1 MNFVCADGIYEN
13 IWNTNLVLNSFKPG
27 FQQLINRFLKKMLIS
42 KDSVEKL
49 TKSIVSGKETFCS
62 GLYLSARWFVV
73 SQLNHNGIQL
83 IMLPNKEAAEYCA
96 ADLYNLIEGDRV
108 FFLPDSG
115 KSLERSNY
123 KASLSVQRTSAIG
136 KVLEYKEGQ
145 LIIVTYPSAVEEEIP
160 DTSKISG
167 SIMKYRIGDEISH
180 EDISEFLYNSGF
192 ERVDFVAEPGQY
204 AIRGAI
210 VDIFSYSLSNPYR
223 ISFFGDE
230 IEAISIFDCNTQLS
244 KEKVEE
250 AEIYPDITSK
260 DDEESTVSLTDILP
274 KETLLWLDSSDMYRN
289 KEFFKGFTPFKKVY
303 MELPLSRQNEEVI
316 KFNISPQPTFN
327 KNFEL
332 LTEDIRKHLE
342 EGFKVRIY
350 GEKQSQLD
358 RLKSI
363 LSQNGGLM
371 PEFIAGKNI
380 HNGFID
386 NENKVCCYSD
396 HEIFDRF
403 HRVSIRRSVEKS
415 EQLTINDLTS
425 FAIGDYIVHLDYG
438 VGIFGGLVR
447 MKDDRGRMHEVVKLM
462 YKDNDVIFISVNSLH
477 KISRYKSKDSEPPR
491 IHKLGSKSWQNLKAS
506 TKSKVKD
513 IAKDLIQL
521 YAKRKSAKGFAF
533 SADTYMQQELE
544 SSFMYEDTPDQEK
557 AVYAVKRDMED
568 DCPMDRLVCGD
579 VGFGKTEVAIRAA
592 FKAVADSK
600 QVAVLVPTT
609 ILALQHFN
617 TFKNR
622 LKDFPCNI
630 DYVSRLRTT
639 KEISDIQR
647 RLKAGTLDIVIGTH
661 KLIGKGFEFK
671 DLGLL
676 IIDEEQKFGVSS
688 KEKLRQLKASVDTL
702 TLTATPIPRTLQF
715 SLLGARDLSIISTP
729 PPNRIPVQTEIMLFD
744 PDEIKK
750 IIEYEL
756 NRGGQIFFL
765 HNRVEELQSIHD
777 ILHRLVPDMKICVA
791 HGQMEP
797 KVLENKILDFMAGDY
812 DMLLCTTIIENG
824 LDVPNANT
832 IIINQAQNI
841 GLSDLHQLRG
851 RVGRSNRRAFCY
863 LIVPPLLSI
872 TEDARR
878 RLKAI
883 ESFSD
888 LGSGFNIAMQDL
900 DIRGA
905 GNLLGAEQSGFITDM
920 GFETYQKIL
929 AEAME
934 ELGVETGVV
943 TKNSGDNYTYDCVI
957 ETDQLA
963 LIPDTYID
971 VTAEKI
977 RIYKELDSLTSDKEL
992 DKMKSRLEDRFGKMP
1007 EELVRLFDI
1016 VRIRQLGIKLGFE
1029 KIIIKNGVMIAFFI
1043 TNPLSQYYRSD
1054 KFAKVLENISLN
1066 PSLFELKQNDSKLRI
1081 FARNVDGIAKAYSIL
1096 QKLQ

>member
-1 MNFVCADGIYEN
+1 
-13 IWNTNLVLNSFKPG
+13 
-27 FQQLINRFLKKMLIS
+27 MLIS
-42 KDSVEKL
+42 SKSVNALAAE
-49 TKSIVSGKETFCS
+49 ISGKSETFCS
-62 GLYLSARWFVV
+62 GLFLSARWFVV
-73 SQLNHNGIQL
+73 SGLDHDGIQM
-83 IMLPNKEAAEYCA
+83 IVMPDRESAEYCA
-96 ADLYNLIEGDRV
+96 VDLYNLIEGDCV

-115 KSLERSNY
+115 KRLEKSNY

-136 KVLEYKEGQ
+136 RIIDHKEGK
-145 LIIVTYPSAVEEEIP
+145 LIVVTYPSALEEGVPSPSNIRE
-160 DTSKISG
+160 SLLKLNV
-167 SIMKYRIGDEISH
+167 GDEISH
-180 EDISEFLYNSGF
+180 ESIVESLFGSGF
-192 ERVDFVAEPGQY
+192 ERVDFVAEPGQF

-210 VDIFSYSLSNPYR
+210 VDIFSFSYNDPFR

-230 IEAISIFDCNTQLS
+230 IDSINIFDCNTQLS
-244 KEKVEE
+244 KEKVVS
-250 AEIYPDITSK
+250 AEIYPDLTPP
-260 DDEESTVSLTDILP
+260 DEEGESGVQIPDILP
-274 KETLLWLDSSDMYRN
+274 ADTLLWLDSSDMYRDRS
-289 KEFFKGFTPFKKVY
+289 FFPLLERFRRIY
-303 MELPLSRQNEEVI
+303 MEVPLSRQNEDAI
-316 KFNISPQPTFN
+316 RFNIAPQPTFN

-332 LTEDIRKHLE
+332 LTEDIRKRLE
-342 EGFKVRIY
+342 EGYRVRIY

-363 LSQNGGLM
+363 LSQNSGIM
-371 PEFIAGKNI
+371 PEFIPHCNI

-386 NENKVCCYSD
+386 HENKVCCYSD

-403 HRVSIRRSVEKS
+403 HRVTIRRTVEKS

-425 FAIGDYIVHLDYG
+425 FAIGDYIVHIDYG

-447 MKDDRGRMHEVVKLM
+447 MRDDKGRMHEVVKLT
-462 YKDNDVIFISVNSLH
+462 YKDNDVVFVSVHSLH
-477 KISRYKSKDSEPPR
+477 KISRYKSKDSEPPK
-491 IHKLGSKSWQNLKAS
+491 IHKLGSKVWQSLKAS

-521 YAKRKSAKGFAF
+521 YAKRKSSKGFAY
-533 SADTYMQQELE
+533 SPDSYLQQELE

-557 AVYAVKRDMED
+557 AVQAVKRDMED

-579 VGFGKTEVAIRAA
+579 VGFGKTEVAVRAA

-609 ILALQHFN
+609 ILALQHFK
-617 TFKNR
+617 TFQSR
-622 LKDFPCNI
+622 LKDLPCNV
-630 DYVSRLRTT
+630 DYVSRLRTA
-639 KEISDIQR
+639 KEIADIQR

-676 IIDEEQKFGVSS
+676 IIDEEQKFGVSA

-744 PDEIKK
+744 DEEIKK
-750 IIEYEL
+750 ILRYEL
-756 NRGGQIFFL
+756 NRGGQIFFV

-777 ILHRLVPDMKICVA
+777 ILHRIMPDMKICVA
-791 HGQMEP
+791 HGQMEA
-797 KVLENKILDFMAGDY
+797 KVLENKILEFMDGDY
-812 DMLLCTTIIENG
+812 DMLLCTTIIESG
-824 LDVPNANT
+824 LDIPNANT

-863 LIVPPLLSI
+863 LIVPPLVSI
-872 TEDARR
+872 SDDARR

-934 ELGVETGVV
+934 ELGVETGI
-943 TKNSGDNYTYDCVI
+943 TTRNASENFISDCTI

-963 LIPDTYID
+963 LIPDSYMD
-971 VTAEKI
+971 MTAEKI
-977 RIYKELDSLTSDKEL
+977 RIYKELDSISSEKGLSD
-992 DKMKSRLEDRFGKMP
+992 MKSRLTDRFGTMP
-1007 EELVRLFDI
+1007 VELERLFYI
-1016 VRIRQLGIKLGFE
+1016 VRIRQLGKNLGFE
-1029 KIIIKNGVMIAFFI
+1029 KIIVKNGVLIAFFI
-1043 TNPLSQYYRSD
+1043 SNPLSQYYRSN
-1054 KFAKVLENISLN
+1054 KFSKVLENVSAH
-1066 PSLFELKQNDSKLRI
+1066 PKVFEVKQPDGRLRI
-1081 FARNVDGIAKAYSIL
+1081 VVRNVDSLERAYKIL
-1096 QKLQ
+1096 KML

>member
-1 MNFVCADGIYEN
+1 M
-13 IWNTNLVLNSFKPG
+13 
-27 FQQLINRFLKKMLIS
+27 LINSESVNSLAEKIS
-42 KDSVEKL
+42 ASDEV
-49 TKSIVSGKETFCS
+49 FCS
-62 GLYLSARWFVV
+62 GLFLSARWFVV
-73 SQLNHNGIQL
+73 SQFDYDGIQL
-83 IMLPNKEAAEYCA
+83 IVLPDKESAEYCA
-96 ADLYNLIEGDRV
+96 ADLYNLIEGDNV

-115 KSLERSNY
+115 KSLEKSNY
-123 KASLSVQRTSAIG
+123 KSSLGVQRTSAIG
-136 KVLEYKEGQ
+136 RILDHREGQ
-145 LIIVTYPSAVEEEIP
+145 LVIVSYPSALEEGVPQE
-160 DTSKISG
+160 DKIRQSVLR
-167 SIMKYRIGDEISH
+167 MKVGDEISH
-180 EDISEFLYNSGF
+180 EDIIRSLFDSGF
-192 ERVDFVAEPGQY
+192 QRVDFVGEPGQF

-210 VDIFSYSLSNPYR
+210 VDIFSYSYNDPFR

-230 IEAISIFDCNTQLS
+230 IDAINVFDCNTQLS

-250 AEIYPDITSK
+250 AEIYPDIASS
-260 DDEESTVSLTDILP
+260 EEGESLMRITDMLP
-274 KETLLWLDSSDMYRN
+274 AETLVWLDSSDMHRN
-289 KEFFKGFTPFKKVY
+289 KDFFPELERFKRVF
-303 MELPLSRQNEEVI
+303 MELPLSRQNEEAV
-316 KFNISPQPTFN
+316 KFSIAPQPVFN

-332 LTEDIRKHLE
+332 LTEDIRKRLE
-342 EGFKVRIY
+342 EGYRVRIY
-350 GEKQSQLD
+350 GEKKSQLE
-358 RLKSI
+358 RLQSI

-371 PEFIAGKNI
+371 PEFVAGKNI

-403 HRVSIRRSVEKS
+403 HRVSIRRTVEKS

-425 FAIGDYIVHLDYG
+425 FAIGDYIVHIDYG
-438 VGIFGGLVR
+438 VGVFGGLVR
-447 MKDDRGRMHEVVKLM
+447 MKDDKGRMHEVVKLM
-462 YKDNDVIFISVNSLH
+462 YKDNDVVFVSVHALH
-477 KISRYKSKDSEPPR
+477 KISRYKSKDSEPPK
-491 IHKLGSKSWQNLKAS
+491 IHKLGSKVWQNLKAS

-521 YAKRKSAKGFAF
+521 YAKRKGAKGFAF
-533 SADTYMQQELE
+533 SPDTYLQQELE

-557 AVYAVKRDMED
+557 AVQAVKRDMED

-579 VGFGKTEVAIRAA
+579 VGFGKTEVAVRAA
-592 FKAVADSK
+592 FKAVTDSK

-609 ILALQHFN
+609 ILALQHYN
-617 TFKNR
+617 TFRNR

-630 DYVSRLRTT
+630 DYVSRLRTA
-639 KEISDIQR
+639 KEVSDIQK

-676 IIDEEQKFGVSS
+676 VIDEEQKFGVTA
-688 KEKLRQLKASVDTL
+688 KERLRQLKASVDTL

-744 PDEIKK
+744 SDEIKK
-750 IIEYEL
+750 IINYEL
-756 NRGGQIFFL
+756 GRGGQIFFL

-791 HGQMEP
+791 HGQMEA
-797 KVLENKILDFMAGDY
+797 KTLENKILDFMAGDY

-934 ELGVETGVV
+934 ELGVETGVI
-943 TKNSGDNYTYDCVI
+943 TRSSSDNFVSDCTI

-977 RIYKELDSLTSDKEL
+977 RIYKELDSLTSDRDLENMGK
-992 DKMKSRLEDRFGKMP
+992 RLEDRFGKMP

-1016 VRIRQLGIKLGFE
+1016 VRIRQLGLKLGFE
-1029 KIIIKNGVMIAFFI
+1029 KIIIKNGVIIAFFI
-1043 TNPLSQYYRSD
+1043 SNPLSQYYRSD
-1054 KFAKVLENISLN
+1054 RFAGILEKVSQH
-1066 PSLFELKQNDSKLRI
+1066 PKLFELKQNDNKLRI
-1081 FARNVDGIAKAYSIL
+1081 FVRNVDGIAKAYAIL
-1096 QKLQ
+1096 KKLS

>member
-1 MNFVCADGIYEN
+1 MNRVFNGLS
-13 IWNTNLVLNSFKPG
+13 TG
-27 FQQLINRFLKKMLIS
+27 FRGEMLIS
-42 KDSVEKL
+42 SESVNTLAEKI
-49 TKSIVSGKETFCS
+49 SSSNEVFCS
-62 GLYLSARWFVV
+62 GLFLSARWFVV
-73 SQLNHNGIQL
+73 SQLDHDGIQL
-83 IMLPNKEAAEYCA
+83 VVLPDKESAEYCA
-96 ADLYNLIEGDRV
+96 ADLYNLIEGDNV

-115 KSLERSNY
+115 KSLEKSNY
-123 KASLSVQRTSAIG
+123 KSSLGVQRTSAVGRI
-136 KVLEYKEGQ
+136 LDHKEGQ
-145 LIIVTYPSAVEEEIP
+145 LVIVSYPSALEEGIP
-160 DTSKISG
+160 QEDKIRQSVLRL
-167 SIMKYRIGDEISH
+167 KVGDEIAH
-180 EDISEFLYNSGF
+180 EEIVQSLFDCGF
-192 ERVDFVAEPGQY
+192 QRVDFVGEPGQF

-210 VDIFSYSLSNPYR
+210 VDIFSYSYNDPFR

-230 IEAISIFDCNTQLS
+230 IDSINVFDCNTQLS
-244 KEKVEE
+244 KEKVEI
-250 AEIYPDITSK
+250 AEIYPDIAAS
-260 DDEESTVSLTDILP
+260 EEGESQMQITDMLP
-274 KETLLWLDSSDMYRN
+274 KDTLVWLDSSDMYKN
-289 KEFFKGFTPFKKVY
+289 KDFFPELECFRRIY
-303 MELPLSRQNEEVI
+303 LELPLSRQNEDAVRFSI
-316 KFNISPQPTFN
+316 APQPVFN

-332 LTEDIRKHLE
+332 LTEDIRKRLE
-342 EGFKVRIY
+342 EGFRVRIY
-350 GEKQSQLD
+350 GEKRSQLE
-358 RLKSI
+358 RLHSI
-363 LSQNGGLM
+363 LSQNGGIM
-371 PEFIAGKNI
+371 PEFVAGKNI

-403 HRVSIRRSVEKS
+403 HRVSIRRTVEKS

-425 FAIGDYIVHLDYG
+425 FAIGDYIVHIDYG

-447 MKDDRGRMHEVVKLM
+447 MKDDKGRMHEVVKLM
-462 YKDNDVIFISVNSLH
+462 YKDNDVVFVSVHALH
-477 KISRYKSKDSEPPR
+477 KISRYKSKDSEPPK
-491 IHKLGSKSWQNLKAS
+491 IHKLGSKVWQNLKAS

-521 YAKRKSAKGFAF
+521 YAKRKGAKGFAF
-533 SADTYMQQELE
+533 SPDTYLQQELE

-557 AVYAVKRDMED
+557 AVLAVKRDMED

-579 VGFGKTEVAIRAA
+579 VGFGKTEVAVRAA
-592 FKAVADSK
+592 FKAVTDSK

-609 ILALQHFN
+609 ILALQHYN
-617 TFKNR
+617 TFRNR

-630 DYVSRLRTT
+630 DYVSRLRTA
-639 KEISDIQR
+639 KEVSDIQK

-676 IIDEEQKFGVSS
+676 IIDEEQKFGVTA
-688 KEKLRQLKASVDTL
+688 KERLRQLKASVDTL

-744 PDEIKK
+744 SDEIKK
-750 IIEYEL
+750 IINYEL
-756 NRGGQIFFL
+756 GRGGQIFFL

-791 HGQMEP
+791 HGQMEA

-934 ELGVETGVV
+934 ELGVETGIM
-943 TKNSGDNYTYDCVI
+943 TKSSNESYVSDCTI

-977 RIYKELDSLTSDKEL
+977 RIYKELDSLTSDKDMENMG
-992 DKMKSRLEDRFGKMP
+992 KRLEDRFGKMP

-1016 VRIRQLGIKLGFE
+1016 VRIRQLGLKLGFE
-1029 KIIIKNGVMIAFFI
+1029 KIIIKNGVIIAFFI
-1043 TNPLSQYYRSD
+1043 SNPLSQYYRSD
-1054 KFAKVLENISLN
+1054 RFAGILEKVSQH
-1066 PSLFELKQNDSKLRI
+1066 PKLFELKQNDNKLRV
-1081 FARNVDGIAKAYSIL
+1081 FVRNVYGIAKAYAIL
-1096 QKLQ
+1096 KKLS

>member
-1 MNFVCADGIYEN
+1 
-13 IWNTNLVLNSFKPG
+13 
-27 FQQLINRFLKKMLIS
+27 MLIS
-42 KDSVEKL
+42 S
-49 TKSIVSGKETFCS
+49 KSLAALAASMGSKSETFCS
-62 GLYLSARWFVV
+62 GLFLSARWFVV
-73 SQLNHNGIQL
+73 SGLDHDGIQM
-83 IMLPNKEAAEYCA
+83 IVMPDRESAEYCA
-96 ADLYNLIEGDRV
+96 VDLYNLIEGDCV

-115 KSLERSNY
+115 RKLEKSNY

-136 KVLEYKEGQ
+136 KILEYASGAKDGK
-145 LIIVTYPSAVEEEIP
+145 LIIVTYPSALEEAVP
-160 DTSKISG
+160 APA
-167 SIMKYRIGDEISH
+167 SIKESLLKLNVGDEVSH
-180 EDISEFLYNSGF
+180 ESIVESLFSSGF
-192 ERVDFVAEPGQY
+192 ERVDFVAEPGQF

-210 VDIFSYSLSNPYR
+210 VDIFSYSYNDPFR

-230 IEAISIFDCNTQLS
+230 IETINIFDCNTQLS
-244 KEKVEE
+244 KEKVVS
-250 AEIYPDITSK
+250 AEVYPDLTPSG
-260 DDEESTVSLTDILP
+260 EEGESCVQIADILP
-274 KETLLWLDSSDMYRN
+274 EETLLWLDSSDMYKER
-289 KEFFKGFTPFKKVY
+289 EFFPLLERFKRIY
-303 MELPLSRQNEEVI
+303 MEVPLSRQNVESI
-316 KFNISPQPTFN
+316 KFSIVPQPKFN
-327 KNFEL
+327 KNFDL

-342 EGFKVRIY
+342 EGYRVRIY

-363 LSQNGGLM
+363 LSQSASASGVASAI
-371 PEFIAGKNI
+371 PEFVPHCNI

-386 NENKVCCYSD
+386 HENKVCCYSD

-403 HRVSIRRSVEKS
+403 HRVTIRRTVEKS

-425 FAIGDYIVHLDYG
+425 FAIGDYIVHIDYG

-447 MKDDRGRMHEVVKLM
+447 MRDDKGRMHEVVKLT
-462 YKDNDVIFISVNSLH
+462 YKDNDVVFVSVHSLH
-477 KISRYKSKDSEPPR
+477 KISRYKSKDSEPPK
-491 IHKLGSKSWQNLKAS
+491 IHKLGSKVWQSLKEK

-521 YAKRKSAKGFAF
+521 YAKRKSSKGFAF
-533 SADTYMQQELE
+533 SPDSYLQQELE

-600 QVAVLVPTT
+600 QVVVLVPTT
-609 ILALQHFN
+609 ILALQHYK
-617 TFKNR
+617 TFQGR

-630 DYVSRLRTT
+630 DYVSRLRTA
-639 KEISDIQR
+639 KEIADIQK

-661 KLIGKGFEFK
+661 KLVGKGFEFK

-676 IIDEEQKFGVSS
+676 IIDEEQKFGVSA

-744 PDEIKK
+744 NDEIKK
-750 IIEYEL
+750 IIRYEL
-756 NRGGQIFFL
+756 SRGGQIYFV
-765 HNRVEELQSIHD
+765 HNRVEELQAVHD
-777 ILHRLVPDMKICVA
+777 ILHRIVPDMKICVA
-791 HGQMEP
+791 HGQMEA
-797 KVLENKILDFMAGDY
+797 KVLENKILEFMAGDY

-824 LDVPNANT
+824 LDIGNANT

-863 LIVPPLLSI
+863 LIVPPLVSI

-934 ELGVETGVV
+934 ELGAETGIV
-943 TKNSGDNYTYDCVI
+943 TKESTETFVSDCTI

-971 VTAEKI
+971 MTAEKI
-977 RIYKELDSLTSDKEL
+977 RIYKELDSLASDKEL
-992 DKMKSRLEDRFGKMP
+992 ESMRSRLTDRFGPMP
-1007 EELVRLFDI
+1007 IELERLFDI
-1016 VRIRQLGIKLGFE
+1016 VRIRQLGKKLGFE
-1029 KIIIKNGVMIAFFI
+1029 KIIIKNGVLIAFFI

-1054 KFAKVLENISLN
+1054 KFSKVLEKVNEH
-1066 PSLFELKQNDSKLRI
+1066 PKLFEMKQPDGKLRI
-1081 FARNVDGIAKAYSIL
+1081 IVRNVDSIEKAYKIL
-1096 QKLQ
+1096 KLL

>member
-1 MNFVCADGIYEN
+1 
-13 IWNTNLVLNSFKPG
+13 
-27 FQQLINRFLKKMLIS
+27 MLIS
-42 KDSVEKL
+42 SKSVTLLSEK
-49 TKSIVSGKETFCS
+49 VSVNMETFCS
-62 GLYLSARWFVV
+62 GLFLSARWFAV
-73 SQLNHNGIQL
+73 SQFDHDGIQV
-83 IMLPNKEAAEYCA
+83 IVLPDKDSAEYCA
-96 ADLYNLIEGDRV
+96 ADLYNLIQGDTV

-115 KSLERSNY
+115 KNIERSNY
-123 KASLSVQRTSAIG
+123 KSTLSVQRTSALG
-136 KVLEYKEGQ
+136 KILDYKSGK
-145 LIIVTYPSAVEEEIP
+145 LTVVTYPSAIEEGIP
-160 DTSKISG
+160 EAS
-167 SIMKYRIGDEISH
+167 SIKESLLNLSTGDEISH
-180 EDISEFLYNSGF
+180 DAIVDSLFESGF
-192 ERVDFVAEPGQY
+192 ERVDFVAEPGQF

-210 VDIFSYSLSNPYR
+210 VDIFSYSYNDPFR

-230 IEAISIFDCNTQLS
+230 IDTINIFDCNTQLS
-244 KEKVEE
+244 KEKVDR
-250 AEIYPDITSK
+250 AEIYPDLSSYES
-260 DDEESTVSLTDILP
+260 EEKLISIIDILP
-274 KETLLWLDSSDMYRN
+274 DDTLVWLDSSDMY
-289 KEFFKGFTPFKKVY
+289 KEKSFFERMTKFRRIY
-303 MELPLSRQNEEVI
+303 MEIPLSRQDEDSI
-316 KFNISPQPTFN
+316 RFSIAPQPSFN

-342 EGFKVRIY
+342 NGYRVRIY
-350 GEKQSQLD
+350 GEKESQLE
-358 RLKSI
+358 RLKAI
-363 LSQNGGLM
+363 LSQNGAIL
-371 PEFIAGKNI
+371 PEFISRCNI

-386 NENKVCCYSD
+386 NEDKVCCYTD

-403 HRVSIRRSVEKS
+403 HRVTIRRTVEKS

-425 FAIGDYIVHLDYG
+425 FAIGDYIVHIDYG

-447 MKDDRGRMHEVVKLM
+447 MKDDRGRMHEVVKLT
-462 YKDNDVIFISVNSLH
+462 YKDNDVVFVSVHALH
-477 KISRYKSKDSEPPR
+477 KISRYKSKDSEPPK
-491 IHKLGSKSWQNLKAS
+491 IHKLGSKAWQNLKAS

-521 YAKRKSAKGFAF
+521 YARRKSARGFAF
-533 SADTYMQQELE
+533 SADTFMQQELE

-579 VGFGKTEVAIRAA
+579 VGFGKTEVAVRAA

-609 ILALQHFN
+609 ILALQHFK
-617 TFKNR
+617 TFQSR

-630 DYVSRLRTT
+630 DYVSRLRTA
-639 KEISDIQR
+639 KEISEIQKK
-647 RLKAGTLDIVIGTH
+647 LKSGALDIVIGTH
-661 KLIGKGFEFK
+661 KLIGKRFEFK

-676 IIDEEQKFGVSS
+676 IIDEEQKFGVSA

-715 SLLGARDLSIISTP
+715 SLLGARDLSIINTP

-744 PDEIKK
+744 HDEVRK
-750 IIEYEL
+750 IIDYEL
-756 NRGGQIFFL
+756 NRGGQIFFV

-777 ILHRLVPDMKICVA
+777 ILHRLVPDMRICVA
-791 HGQMEP
+791 HGQMEA
-797 KVLENKILDFMAGDY
+797 KTLENKILDFMAGDY

-824 LDVPNANT
+824 LDIPNANT

-851 RVGRSNRRAFCY
+851 RVGRSNKRAFCY
-863 LIVPPLLSI
+863 LMVPPLVSI

-934 ELGVETGVV
+934 ELGVETGITTRSADEGFV
-943 TKNSGDNYTYDCVI
+943 SDCTI

-963 LIPDTYID
+963 LIPDSYID
-971 VTAEKI
+971 MTAEKI
-977 RIYKELDSLTSDKEL
+977 RIYKELDSLSSDKEMEA
-992 DKMKSRLEDRFGKMP
+992 MKSRLADRFGPVP
-1007 EELVRLFDI
+1007 EELLRLFDI
-1016 VRIRQLGIKLGFE
+1016 VRIRQLGQKLGFE

-1043 TNPLSQYYRSD
+1043 SNPLSKYYRSD
-1054 KFAKVLENISLN
+1054 RFSKILDGISAF
-1066 PSLFELKQNDSKLRI
+1066 PKLFELKQNDSKLRI
-1081 FARNVDGIAKAYSIL
+1081 FVRNIDSISKAYDIL
-1096 QKLQ
+1096 KRL

>member
-1 MNFVCADGIYEN
+1 
-13 IWNTNLVLNSFKPG
+13 
-27 FQQLINRFLKKMLIS
+27 MLIS
-42 KDSVEKL
+42 SDSVK
-49 TKSIVSGKETFCS
+49 TIADRISSSTETFCS
-62 GLYLSARWFVV
+62 GLFLSARWFVV
-73 SQLNHNGIQL
+73 SQLDYDGLQL
-83 IMLPNKEAAEYCA
+83 IVLPDKDSAEYCA
-96 ADLYNLIEGDRV
+96 ADLYNLVEGDKV

-115 KSLERSNY
+115 RSIERSNY
-123 KASLSVQRTSAIG
+123 KSSLGVQRTSAVG
-136 KVLEYKEGQ
+136 KILDHKEGQ
-145 LIIVTYPSAVEEEIP
+145 LFIVTYPSALEEGIP
-160 DTSKISG
+160 AAEKIRQSLL
-167 SIMKYRIGDEISH
+167 RLRTGDEISH
-180 EDISEFLYNSGF
+180 DAIIDSLFESGF
-192 ERVDFVAEPGQY
+192 ERVDFVGEPGQF

-210 VDIFSYSLSNPYR
+210 VDIFSYSYNDPFR

-230 IEAISIFDCNTQLS
+230 IDTINIFDCNTQLS
-244 KEKVEE
+244 KEKVGE
-250 AEIYPDITSK
+250 AEIYPDV
-260 DDEESTVSLTDILP
+260 TVSGEGESETRIADILP
-274 KETLLWLDSSDMYRN
+274 SETLVWLDSSDMYRN
-289 KEFFKGFTPFKKVY
+289 KEFFPLLERFRRIY
-303 MELPLSRQNEEVI
+303 MELPLSRQNEDAVR
-316 KFNISPQPTFN
+316 FNIAPQPVFN

-332 LTEDIRKHLE
+332 LTEDIRKRLE
-342 EGFKVRIY
+342 DGYRVRIY
-350 GEKQSQLD
+350 GEKKSQLD
-358 RLKSI
+358 RLQSI
-363 LSQNGGLM
+363 LSQNGGYI
-371 PEFIAGKNI
+371 PEFVAGKNI

-386 NENKVCCYSD
+386 NDEKVCCYSD

-403 HRVSIRRSVEKS
+403 HRVSIRRTVEKS

-425 FAIGDYIVHLDYG
+425 FAIGDYVVHIDYG
-438 VGIFGGLVR
+438 VGVFGGLVR
-447 MKDDRGRMHEVVKLM
+447 MKDDKGRMHEVVKLM
-462 YKDNDVIFISVNSLH
+462 YKDNDVVFVSVHALH
-477 KISRYKSKDSEPPR
+477 KISRYKSKDSEPPK
-491 IHKLGSKSWQNLKAS
+491 IHKLGSKVWQNLKAS

-521 YAKRKSAKGFAF
+521 YAKRKSARGFAF

-557 AVYAVKRDMED
+557 AVKAVKMDMED
-568 DCPMDRLVCGD
+568 DCPMDRLIGGD
-579 VGFGKTEVAIRAA
+579 VGFGKTEVAVRAA

-609 ILALQHFN
+609 ILALQHYN

-630 DYVSRLRTT
+630 DYVSRLRTA
-639 KEISDIQR
+639 KEISDIQK

-676 IIDEEQKFGVSS
+676 IIDEEQKFGVSA

-744 PDEIKK
+744 SDEIKK
-750 IIEYEL
+750 IIRYEL

-777 ILHRLVPDMKICVA
+777 ILHRLVPDMKICIA
-791 HGQMEP
+791 HGQMEA

-934 ELGVETGVV
+934 ELGMETGMV
-943 TKNSGDNYTYDCVI
+943 TRSQTDNYVSDCTI

-963 LIPDTYID
+963 LIPDSYID

-977 RIYKELDSLTSDKEL
+977 RIYKELDSLSSDKDLEN
-992 DKMKSRLEDRFGKMP
+992 MKKRLKDRFGKMP
-1007 EELVRLFDI
+1007 EELSRLFEI
-1016 VRIRQLGIKLGFE
+1016 VRIRQLGVKLGFE

-1043 TNPLSQYYRSD
+1043 LNPLSQYYRSD
-1054 KFAKVLENISLN
+1054 RFSRILEKISQN
-1066 PSLFELKQNDSKLRI
+1066 PKIFELKHNDNKLRI
-1081 FARNVDGIAKAYSIL
+1081 FVRNVDGIKKAYSIL
-1096 QKLQ
+1096 NKLS

>member
-1 MNFVCADGIYEN
+1 
-13 IWNTNLVLNSFKPG
+13 
-27 FQQLINRFLKKMLIS
+27 MLIS
-42 KDSVEKL
+42 SESVNFLAEKISSL
-49 TKSIVSGKETFCS
+49 DEVFCS
-62 GLYLSARWFVV
+62 GLFLSARWFVV
-73 SQLNHNGIQL
+73 SQLDYDGIQL
-83 IMLPNKEAAEYCA
+83 VVLPDKESAEYCA
-96 ADLYNLIEGDRV
+96 ADLYNLIEGDNV

-115 KSLERSNY
+115 KSLEKSNY
-123 KASLSVQRTSAIG
+123 KSSLGVQRTSAVGRI
-136 KVLEYKEGQ
+136 LDHKEGQ
-145 LIIVTYPSAVEEEIP
+145 LVIVSYPSALEEGIP
-160 DTSKISG
+160 QEDKIRQSVLRL
-167 SIMKYRIGDEISH
+167 KVGDEIGH
-180 EDISEFLYNSGF
+180 EEIIQSLFDSGF
-192 ERVDFVAEPGQY
+192 QRVDFVGEPGQF

-210 VDIFSYSLSNPYR
+210 VDIFSYSYNDPFR

-230 IEAISIFDCNTQLS
+230 IETINAFDCNSQLS
-244 KEKVEE
+244 KEKMEE
-250 AEIYPDITSK
+250 AEIYPDIAVS
-260 DDEESTVSLTDILP
+260 EEGESLMRITDLLP
-274 KETLLWLDSSDMYRN
+274 KDTLVWLDSSDMYRI
-289 KEFFKGFTPFKKVY
+289 KEFFTELERFKRIFL
-303 MELPLSRQNEEVI
+303 ELPLSRQSEEAVR
-316 KFNISPQPTFN
+316 FAISPQPVFN

-332 LTEDIRKHLE
+332 LTEDIRKHME
-342 EGFKVRIY
+342 EGFRVRIY
-350 GEKQSQLD
+350 GEKKSQLE
-358 RLKSI
+358 RLQSI
-363 LSQNGGLM
+363 LSQNGGIM
-371 PEFIAGKNI
+371 PEFVAGKNI

-403 HRVSIRRSVEKS
+403 HRVSIRRTVEKS

-425 FAIGDYIVHLDYG
+425 FAIGDYIVHIDYG
-438 VGIFGGLVR
+438 VGVFGGLVR
-447 MKDDRGRMHEVVKLM
+447 MKDDKGRMHEVVKLM
-462 YKDNDVIFISVNSLH
+462 YKDNDVVFVSVHALH
-477 KISRYKSKDSEPPR
+477 KISRYKSKDSEPPK
-491 IHKLGSKSWQNLKAS
+491 IHKLGSKVWQNLKAS

-521 YAKRKSAKGFAF
+521 YAKRKGAKGFAF
-533 SADTYMQQELE
+533 SPDTYLQQELE

-557 AVYAVKRDMED
+557 AVQAVKRDMED
-568 DCPMDRLVCGD
+568 VCPMDRLVCGD
-579 VGFGKTEVAIRAA
+579 VGFGKTEVAVRAA
-592 FKAVADSK
+592 FKAVTDSK

-609 ILALQHFN
+609 ILALQHYN
-617 TFKNR
+617 TFRNR

-630 DYVSRLRTT
+630 DYVSRLRTA
-639 KEISDIQR
+639 KEISDIQK
-647 RLKAGTLDIVIGTH
+647 RLKSGSLDIVIGTH

-676 IIDEEQKFGVSS
+676 IIDEEQKFGVTA
-688 KEKLRQLKASVDTL
+688 KERLRQLKASVDTL

-744 PDEIKK
+744 SDEIKK
-750 IIEYEL
+750 IINYEL
-756 NRGGQIFFL
+756 GRGGQIFFL

-791 HGQMEP
+791 HGQMEA

-934 ELGVETGVV
+934 ELGVETGVI
-943 TKNSGDNYTYDCVI
+943 TRGPSDNFVSDCTI

-977 RIYKELDSLTSDKEL
+977 RIYKELDSLSSDKDL
-992 DKMKSRLEDRFGKMP
+992 DNMGKRLEDRFGKMP

-1016 VRIRQLGIKLGFE
+1016 VRIRQLGLKLGFE
-1029 KIIIKNGVMIAFFI
+1029 KIIIKNGVIIAFFI
-1043 TNPLSQYYRSD
+1043 SNPLSQYYRSD
-1054 KFAKVLENISLN
+1054 RFAGILEKVSQH
-1066 PSLFELKQNDSKLRI
+1066 PKLFELKQNDNKLRI
-1081 FARNVDGIAKAYSIL
+1081 FVRNVDGIAKAYAIL
-1096 QKLQ
+1096 NKLS

>member
-1 MNFVCADGIYEN
+1 
-13 IWNTNLVLNSFKPG
+13 L
-27 FQQLINRFLKKMLIS
+27 
-42 KDSVEKL
+42 
-49 TKSIVSGKETFCS
+49 
-62 GLYLSARWFVV
+62 
-73 SQLNHNGIQL
+73 
-83 IMLPNKEAAEYCA
+83 
-96 ADLYNLIEGDRV
+96 
-108 FFLPDSG
+108 
-115 KSLERSNY
+115 
-123 KASLSVQRTSAIG
+123 
-136 KVLEYKEGQ
+136 
-145 LIIVTYPSAVEEEIP
+145 
-160 DTSKISG
+160 
-167 SIMKYRIGDEISH
+167 
-180 EDISEFLYNSGF
+180 
-192 ERVDFVAEPGQY
+192 
-204 AIRGAI
+204 
-210 VDIFSYSLSNPYR
+210 
-223 ISFFGDE
+223 
-230 IEAISIFDCNTQLS
+230 
-244 KEKVEE
+244 
-250 AEIYPDITSK
+250 
-260 DDEESTVSLTDILP
+260 
-274 KETLLWLDSSDMYRN
+274 
-289 KEFFKGFTPFKKVY
+289 
-303 MELPLSRQNEEVI
+303 
-316 KFNISPQPTFN
+316 
-327 KNFEL
+327 
-332 LTEDIRKHLE
+332 
-342 EGFKVRIY
+342 
-350 GEKQSQLD
+350 
-358 RLKSI
+358 
-363 LSQNGGLM
+363 
-371 PEFIAGKNI
+371 
-380 HNGFID
+380 
-386 NENKVCCYSD
+386 
-396 HEIFDRF
+396 
-403 HRVSIRRSVEKS
+403 
-415 EQLTINDLTS
+415 NDLTS
-425 FAIGDYIVHLDYG
+425 YSIGDYIVHIDYG

-447 MKDDRGRMHEVVKLM
+447 MKDDKGRMHEVVKLM
-462 YKDNDVIFISVNSLH
+462 YKDNDVVFVSVHALH
-477 KISRYKSKDSEPPR
+477 KISRYKSKDSEPPK
-491 IHKLGSKSWQNLKAS
+491 IHKLGSKVWQNLKAS

-521 YAKRKSAKGFAF
+521 YAKRKGAKGFAF
-533 SADTYMQQELE
+533 SPDTYLQQELE

-557 AVYAVKRDMED
+557 AVLAVKRDMED

-579 VGFGKTEVAIRAA
+579 VGFGKTEVAVRAA
-592 FKAVADSK
+592 FKAVTDSK

-609 ILALQHFN
+609 ILSLQHYN
-617 TFKNR
+617 TFRNR

-630 DYVSRLRTT
+630 DYVSRLRTA
-639 KEISDIQR
+639 KEVSDIQK

-676 IIDEEQKFGVSS
+676 IIDEEQKFGVTA
-688 KEKLRQLKASVDTL
+688 KERLRQLKASVDTL

-744 PDEIKK
+744 SDEIKK
-750 IIEYEL
+750 IINYEL
-756 NRGGQIFFL
+756 GRGGQIFFL

-791 HGQMEP
+791 HGQMEA

-934 ELGVETGVV
+934 ELGVETGIM
-943 TKNSGDNYTYDCVI
+943 TKSSNESYVSDCTI

-977 RIYKELDSLTSDKEL
+977 RIYKELDSLTSDKEMENMG
-992 DKMKSRLEDRFGKMP
+992 KRLEDRFGKMP

-1016 VRIRQLGIKLGFE
+1016 VRIRQLGLKLGFE
-1029 KIIIKNGVMIAFFI
+1029 KIIIKNGVIIAFFI
-1043 TNPLSQYYRSD
+1043 SNPLSQYYRSD
-1054 KFAKVLENISLN
+1054 RFAGILEKVSQH
-1066 PSLFELKQNDSKLRI
+1066 PKLFELKQNDNKLRV
-1081 FARNVDGIAKAYSIL
+1081 FVRNVDGIAKAYAIL
-1096 QKLQ
+1096 KKLS

>member
-1 MNFVCADGIYEN
+1 
-13 IWNTNLVLNSFKPG
+13 
-27 FQQLINRFLKKMLIS
+27 MLIS
-42 KDSVEKL
+42 RNSVNTLAEK
-49 TKSIVSGKETFCS
+49 VSSSAETFCS
-62 GLYLSARWFVV
+62 GLYLSARWFAV
-73 SQLNHNGIQL
+73 SQLDHNGIQL
-83 IMLPNKEAAEYCA
+83 IVLPDKDSAEYCA
-96 ADLYNLIEGDRV
+96 ADLYNLIEGDKV

-115 KSLERSNY
+115 RSLEKSNY
-123 KASLSVQRTSAIG
+123 KSSLGVQRTSAVG
-136 KVLEYKEGQ
+136 KILDYKEGQ
-145 LIIVTYPSAVEEEIP
+145 LFIVSYPSALEEGIP
-160 DTSKISG
+160 GAENIRQSLLKF
-167 SIMKYRIGDEISH
+167 KVGDEISH
-180 EDISEFLYNSGF
+180 DEIVQSLFESGF
-192 ERVDFVAEPGQY
+192 ERVDFVGEPGQF

-210 VDIFSYSLSNPYR
+210 VDIFSYSYNDPFR

-230 IEAISIFDCNTQLS
+230 IDSINIFDCNTQLS
-244 KEKVEE
+244 KEKVSE
-250 AEIYPDITSK
+250 AEVYPDIASSEEGEELTQIADMLP
-260 DDEESTVSLTDILP
+260 DD
-274 KETLLWLDSSDMYRN
+274 TLVWLDSSDMYRN
-289 KEFFKGFTPFKKVY
+289 MGFFPLLERFRRIY
-303 MELPLSRQNEEVI
+303 MELPLSRQNEDAVRFSI
-316 KFNISPQPTFN
+316 APQPVFN

-332 LTEDIRKHLE
+332 LTEDIRKRLE
-342 EGFKVRIY
+342 QGYRVRIY
-350 GEKQSQLD
+350 GEKRSQLE
-358 RLKSI
+358 RLQSI

-386 NENKVCCYSD
+386 HESKVCCYSD

-403 HRVSIRRSVEKS
+403 HRVSIRRTVEKS

-425 FAIGDYIVHLDYG
+425 FAIGDYIVHIDYG

-447 MKDDRGRMHEVVKLM
+447 MKDDKGRMHEVVKLM
-462 YKDNDVIFISVNSLH
+462 YKDNDVVFVSVHALH
-477 KISRYKSKDSEPPR
+477 KISRYKSKDSEPPK
-491 IHKLGSKSWQNLKAS
+491 IHKLGSKVWQNLKAS

-521 YAKRKSAKGFAF
+521 YAKRKGAKGFAF
-533 SADTYMQQELE
+533 SSDTYMQQELE

-557 AVYAVKRDMED
+557 AVQAVKRDMED

-579 VGFGKTEVAIRAA
+579 VGFGKTEVAVRAA

-609 ILALQHFN
+609 ILALQHFK
-617 TFKNR
+617 TFQNR

-630 DYVSRLRTT
+630 DYVSRLRTA
-639 KEISDIQR
+639 KEISDIQK

-676 IIDEEQKFGVSS
+676 IIDEEQKFGVSA

-715 SLLGARDLSIISTP
+715 SLLGARDLSIINTP

-744 PDEIKK
+744 SDEIKK
-750 IIEYEL
+750 IIRYEL
-756 NRGGQIFFL
+756 GRGGQIFFL

-791 HGQMEP
+791 HGQMEA

-934 ELGVETGVV
+934 ELGVETGII
-943 TKNSGDNYTYDCVI
+943 TRSQDNGFVSDCTI

-977 RIYKELDSLTSDKEL
+977 RIYKELDSLSDDKDL
-992 DKMKSRLEDRFGKMP
+992 DNMRKRLEDRFGKMP

-1016 VRIRQLGIKLGFE
+1016 VRIRQLGVKLGFE

-1043 TNPLSQYYRSD
+1043 SNPLSQYYRSD
-1054 KFAKVLENISLN
+1054 KFSKILENVTLA
-1066 PSLFELKQNDSKLRI
+1066 PKLFELKQNDNKLRI
-1081 FARNVDGIAKAYSIL
+1081 FVRNVDGTEKAYSIL
-1096 QKLQ
+1096 KKLS